1 MNPLMFREYDIRG
14 VADRDL
20 PDEVVFALGQG
31 IGSLLIEAGGR
42 RTALGRDGRL
52 HSPRIHASLSAGLL
66 ASGVDVVDL
75 GLVASPVL
83 YFGAHTLDVDGGVM
97 ITGSHNPPTDN
108 GLKILFHKRSLAGEK
123 LQQLRQMVESKSF
136 RQGHGART
144 EKSIE
149 REYLEFVR
157 ERLKL
162 GPRRFPVVLDAGNG
176 TGGVVALPLL
186 QSLGFPTVGLGCE
199 PDGKF
204 PLHPPDPTV
213 PENLRALQDAVRRT
227 GAEVGVAL
235 DGDADRLVVVDRLG
249 RILWGDQL
257 LILLARA
264 ILAEQPGTS
273 FVCEVKCSRT
283 VLDEIRRAGGR
294 PIMWQVGHSR
304 IKEKMDET
312 GAALG
317 AEMSGHLFF
326 AHRYLGFD
334 DAVYA
339 AARVLE
345 VLSHS
350 AEPLEKLVDGL
361 PVVHNTPEIRVAVSD
376 EQKFSVVQK
385 VAQSLRG
392 LPGTEV
398 IALDGIRVTWPDAWA
413 LVRASNTQPAVCMR
427 FEAESELRLR
437 AVQAEVQSHLR
448 RALAELGADAA
459 MGGPALVGRSSS
471 ARLVFFYD
479 LSSPYCYLAAEQ
491 LLSLCARHQEPVR
504 FVPVVSGRLAAADEL
519 PTRLGP
525 ARRRYLQLDA
535 QRCARRLRLPLH
547 FPSRFPMNTILA
559 LRLCVQVASRS
570 EAEHQRLVG
579 ALLRAYFV
587 DDLDLIDQDSLRRL
601 LLSLSL
607 PADELLHG
615 CALPD
620 VAALLLQNT
629 EQAISAGAFQT
640 PCIAV
645 GDELFMGCD
654 RMDFVEAALLLLP
667 RAKNGGSSEAF
678 KGV

>member
-20 PDEVVFALGQG
+20 PDDVVFALGQG
-31 IGSLLIEAGGR
+31 IGSMLLDGGGR
-42 RTALGRDGRL
+42 RLSLGRDARL
-52 HSPRIHASLSAGLL
+52 HSPRIHAALSAGIL
-66 ASGVDVVDL
+66 ATGVDVVDL

-97 ITGSHNPPTDN
+97 ITGSHNPPSDN
-108 GLKILFHKRSLAGEK
+108 GLKILFQNRSVAGER
-123 LQQLRQMVESKSF
+123 LQQLRHVVESKAF
-136 RQGHGART
+136 RQGRGNRT
-144 EKSIE
+144 EQSVE
-149 REYLEFVR
+149 QAYLQFVG
-157 ERLKL
+157 ERLRL

-186 QSLGFPTVGLGCE
+186 QSLGFPTVGLACE

-213 PENLRALQDAVRRT
+213 PENLRALQDVVRRT
-227 GAEVGVAL
+227 GAEVGIAL
-235 DGDADRLVVVDRLG
+235 DGDADRLVVVDRQG
-249 RILWGDQL
+249 RVLWGDQL

-264 ILAEQPGTS
+264 ILAEQPGS
-273 FVCEVKCSRT
+273 AFVCEVKCSRT

-334 DAVYA
+334 DAIYA

-350 AEPLEKLVDGL
+350 AEPLEKLVDDL

-376 EQKFSVVQK
+376 EQKFAVVQK
-385 VAQSLRG
+385 VAEWLRS

-413 LVRASNTQPAVCMR
+413 LVRASNTQPAICLR

-437 AVQAEVQSHLR
+437 AVQAEVQSLLR
-448 RALAELGADAA
+448 RALGELGADAPPT
-459 MGGPALVGRSSS
+459 GPGILPRPTS
-471 ARLVFFYD
+471 ARLTFYYD

-491 LLSLCARHQEPVR
+491 LSALCVRHKEPVR

-519 PTRLGP
+519 SMLMGP
-525 ARRRYLQLDA
+525 ARRRYLQADS
-535 QRCARRLRLPLH
+535 QRWARRLRLPLH

-570 EAEHQRLVG
+570 EPEHQRLVT

-587 DDLDLIDQDSLRRL
+587 DDLDLIDQEALRRL

-629 EQAISAGAFQT
+629 ERAISAGVFQT
-640 PCIAV
+640 PCISV

-654 RMDFVEAALLLLP
+654 RMDFVESALLQLQRSKQP
-667 RAKNGGSSEAF
+667 GNEPGV